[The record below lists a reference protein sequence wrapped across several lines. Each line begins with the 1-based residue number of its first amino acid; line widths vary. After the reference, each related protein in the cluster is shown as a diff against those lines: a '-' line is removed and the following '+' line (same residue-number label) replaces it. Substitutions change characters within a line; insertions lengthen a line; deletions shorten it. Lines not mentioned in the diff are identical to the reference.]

1 MQTEKVEIIGNFI
14 TSHPQA
20 DFRPN
25 KQIHLIRKT
34 FELNPSGAPDI
45 LKLIDEEKVKTAV
58 ENQKRK
64 REEQERK
71 KETKSFRSALK
82 PSKLEDE
89 EDENSAHP
97 NPVTTILA
105 ITFPMDDDVEFVE
118 EVKTSSSSFKS

>member
-1 MQTEKVEIIGNFI
+1 MEIIGNFI

-45 LKLIDEEKVKTAV
+45 LKLIDEEKVKTAA

-71 KETKSFRSALK
+71 KETKSFRSARI

-89 EDENSAHP
+89 EDANSAHP

-105 ITFPMDDDVEFVE
+105 ITFPMRLADDDIEFVE
-118 EVKTSSSSFKS
+118 EVKASSSSFKS